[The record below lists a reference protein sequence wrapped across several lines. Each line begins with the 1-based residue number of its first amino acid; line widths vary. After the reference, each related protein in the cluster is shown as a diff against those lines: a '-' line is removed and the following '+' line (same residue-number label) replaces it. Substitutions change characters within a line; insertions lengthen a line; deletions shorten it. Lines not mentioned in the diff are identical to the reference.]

1 MDISHNK
8 CLKHYMT
15 SFNLFCN
22 ANFAINHGNNLK
34 NQGYSSTNRYE
45 KHQLITKGKQ
55 FIQIGLK
62 YKDLSIQFKKNN
74 DKYTLLTGECGSG
87 KSYLILIELILKS
100 IDEFVYKK
108 KTLKNN
114 IINLSTR
121 ILIVAPSNSIRLSL
135 QQSLKILWDIMN
147 NPTSEWYTK
156 YGLNEYTDKINQI
169 GTNSTKFISCLEK
182 MIINPEKLYHLLFNN
197 ETVKK
202 QLQKIII
209 DEYHVD
215 NNFYQTFLLM
225 MPSFLQNYYPD
236 VEIVLSSG
244 TPTIKLNSIFHLPS
258 NINKQ
263 IRHYNMLLLKK
274 RVNKKIICA
283 YKIQDF
289 DKNIFNEIMKKY

>member
-1 MDISHNK
+1 
-8 CLKHYMT
+8 
-15 SFNLFCN
+15 
-22 ANFAINHGNNLK
+22 
-34 NQGYSSTNRYE
+34 
-45 KHQLITKGKQ
+45 
-55 FIQIGLK
+55 
-62 YKDLSIQFKKNN
+62 
-74 DKYTLLTGECGSG
+74 
-87 KSYLILIELILKS
+87 
-100 IDEFVYKK
+100 
-108 KTLKNN
+108 
-114 IINLSTR
+114 
-121 ILIVAPSNSIRLSL
+121 
-135 QQSLKILWDIMN
+135 MN
-147 NPTSEWYTK
+147 NPTSEWYIK

-169 GTNSTKFISCLEK
+169 DTNSTEFISCLEK

-263 IRHYNMLLLKK
+263 IRHYNMLLFKK
-274 RVNKKIICA
+274 RVNKKNNMCI
-283 YKIQDF
+283 
-289 DKNIFNEIMKKY
+289 